1 MNILEAK
8 NLVLGYGETVVLE
21 EMTFAIPKGKI
32 TAIIGESG
40 SGKTTLFKTLIGLI
54 PPLRGEITFLGKR
67 VDFRSEK
74 SLAALYEEIGVLY
87 QGGALLNSMTLYEN
101 IALPLR
107 MRYLGLDKEIEAAL
121 VNSKLALVG
130 LQGSGGKY
138 PSELS
143 GGMKKRA
150 ALARAMILDPQ
161 VIFCDEPSSG
171 LDPITSSSLDELLLG
186 LKETAG
192 MTLVVITHELRSIEK
207 IADTVVLLNKAKIHF
222 SGGLEELHDHADAY
236 IRKFFLKK
244 DKP

>member
-54 PPLRGEITFLGKR
+54 PPLRGEIAFLGKR

-87 QGGALLNSMTLYEN
+87 QGGALLKSMTLHEN

-121 VNSKLALVG
+121 VNRKLALVG

-171 LDPITSSSLDELLLG
+171 LDPITSTSLDELLLS

-222 SGGLEELHDHADAY
+222 SGGLAELHDHADAY

-244 DKP
+244 DEP

>member
-207 IADTVVLLNKAKIHF
+207 IADSVVLLNEAKIHF
-222 SGGLEELHDHADAY
+222 SGGLEELLDHADAY

-244 DKP
+244 DEL